1 MESIPNIGKLLHPP
15 QKVQTDNHNHH
26 CSNFHQR
33 FLFPSPYPGRA
44 SNLNNL
50 KGEPIT
56 NKREIVIVTEE
67 LIPNVETAH
76 CANQFTIENRKQE
89 QAAGLDIVK
98 YDAHKTE
105 VSGQRRSQPL
115 KSA

>member
-15 QKVQTDNHNHH
+15 QKVQTDNH
-26 CSNFHQR
+26 SMNFHQKV
-33 FLFPSPYPGRA
+33 LFPSPYPGRA

-50 KGEPIT
+50 KGEPVT
-56 NKREIVIVTEE
+56 NNREIVIVTEE

-76 CANQFTIENRKQE
+76 CANQFTIENGKQE
-89 QAAGLDIVK
+89 HAAGWSIVK

-105 VSGQRRSQPL
+105 VSGNLRYQ
-115 KSA
+115 

>member
-15 QKVQTDNHNHH
+15 QKVQTDNH
-26 CSNFHQR
+26 CINFHQKV
-33 FLFPSPYPGRA
+33 LFPSPCPGRA

-50 KGEPIT
+50 KGEPVT
-56 NKREIVIVTEE
+56 NNREIVIDPEE

-76 CANQFTIENRKQE
+76 CANTSQLRTESKCKLQD
-89 QAAGLDIVK
+89 GCVVK

-105 VSGQRRSQPL
+105 VSGNLRYR
-115 KSA
+115 